1 MATVAGV
8 KIANKVKKTRN
19 PLFFDE
25 KYTGGEPVWDTERAL
40 KMDDAEF
47 DHHLRKSF
55 YYYNYYYTQKE
66 TKKYIVEWAK
76 TTEKYS
82 HEQIRAYERTSDKS
96 MPMTACSLIL
106 ANRIG
111 MPFRERHIEFLHKCL
126 LEAIE
131 TSEPEIINIVSPEV
145 AAYRPTIQDRL
156 NEKTSELIGTI
167 EGHYDDVVNN
177 VKVDFKPYDF
187 LVANTVP
194 QGQLFKYEKIYSQR
208 KDELVAAQNKQDD
221 LLVEGYK
228 HYRTADFK
236 RVTAFIDDLMS
247 AIDQYRGVKKATKK
261 LRVKKAPSTEKL
273 VARLKYAKE
282 DKTLKVISINPADI
296 IGSQEL
302 WCFDTRTRKLFKYV
316 AASYQT
322 LTIKGTSIVNFDV
335 DKSVGK
341 TVRKPEETLK
351 EFFKA
356 GKVQLRKFLDT
367 IKAVEVKA
375 NGRINENQLLLKVL

>member
-40 KMDDAEF
+40 KMDDVEF

-76 TTEKYS
+76 ATEKYS
-82 HEQIRAYERTSDKS
+82 HDQIRTYERTGDKS

-111 MPFRERHIEFLHKCL
+111 MPLKERHIEFLHKCL
-126 LEAIE
+126 VEAIANA
-131 TSEPEIINIVSPEV
+131 EPEVVNISTPEV
-145 AAYRPTIQDRL
+145 LAYRPTIQDRL

-167 EGHYDDVVNN
+167 EGYYDDVAKNI
-177 VKVDFKPYDF
+177 KIDFKPYDF
-187 LVANTVP
+187 LVANSVP
-194 QGQLFKYEKIYSQR
+194 QSQLFKYERIFSQR
-208 KDELVAAQNKQDD
+208 KEELTLVQGREDD
-221 LLVEGYK
+221 QLVEGYK
-228 HYRTADFK
+228 HYKTADLK
-236 RVTAFIDDLMS
+236 RAIAFIDDLIS

-273 VARLKYAKE
+273 VSRLKYAKE

-296 IGSQEL
+296 IGCQEL
-302 WCFDTRTRKLFKYV
+302 WCFDTRTRKLYKYV

-322 LTIKGTSIVNFDV
+322 LTIKGTLVVNYDV

-341 TVRKPEETLK
+341 TLRKPEETLK

-367 IKAVEVKA
+367 VKAVEVKA
-375 NGRINENQLLLKVL
+375 NGRINENQLLLKVQ

>member
-76 TTEKYS
+76 TTEKYT
-82 HEQIRAYERTSDKS
+82 HEQIRAYERTGDKS

-111 MPFRERHIEFLHKCL
+111 MPFKDRHIEFLHKCL
-126 LEAIE
+126 NESIAKA
-131 TSEPEIINIVSPEV
+131 EPEVINISSPEV
-145 AAYRPTIQDRL
+145 LAYQPTIQDRL
-156 NEKTSELIGTI
+156 NEKTSELIGII
-167 EGHYDDVVNN
+167 EGHYDDITNN
-177 VKVDFKPYDF
+177 VKIDFKPYDF
-187 LVANTVP
+187 LVANSVP
-194 QGQLFKYEKIYSQR
+194 QSQLYKYEKIFGQR
-208 KDELVAAQNKQDD
+208 KDELV
-221 LLVEGYK
+221 LVQSREDEQLSEAYK
-228 HYRTADFK
+228 HYKAADLK
-236 RVTAFIDDLMS
+236 RSISFIDDLMS

-273 VARLKYAKE
+273 VSRLKYAKE

-302 WCFDTRTRKLFKYV
+302 WCFDTRTRKLYKYV
-316 AASYQT
+316 AAAYQT

-367 IKAVEVKA
+367 VKAVEVKA

>member
-76 TTEKYS
+76 TTEKYT
-82 HEQIRAYERTSDKS
+82 HEQIRAYERTGDKS

-111 MPFRERHIEFLHKCL
+111 MPFKERHIEFLHKCL
-126 LEAIE
+126 DEAIAKA
-131 TSEPEIINIVSPEV
+131 EPEVINISSPEV
-145 AAYRPTIQDRL
+145 LAYQPTIQDRL
-156 NEKTSELIGTI
+156 NEKTSELIGII
-167 EGHYDDVVNN
+167 EGHYDDITNN
-177 VKVDFKPYDF
+177 VKIDFKPYDF
-187 LVANTVP
+187 LVANSVP
-194 QGQLFKYEKIYSQR
+194 QSQLYKYEKIFGQR
-208 KDELVAAQNKQDD
+208 KDELV
-221 LLVEGYK
+221 LVQSREDEQLSEAYK
-228 HYRTADFK
+228 HYKAADLK
-236 RVTAFIDDLMS
+236 RSISFIDDLMS

-273 VARLKYAKE
+273 VSRLKYAKE

-302 WCFDTRTRKLFKYV
+302 WCFDTRTRKLYKYV
-316 AASYQT
+316 AAAYQT

-367 IKAVEVKA
+367 VKAVEVKA